1 MCCQPLWG
9 STRVRLVKKGASEIF
24 LPSIFLPTASG
35 QRFEASVFPSCSCSG
50 SSSSNFPSRNQ
61 PPLQTEAAD
70 IRGHMPHACS
80 QRHGHFRLKA
90 RAFRSRID
98 LHGRSNTPL
107 CEPASSLLLADRKV
121 SLNQQNGFLRRMN
134 ALFEL
139 SECLL
144 LPEECITSASRM
156 HSVTPHGPFFGRM
169 NAFCRVKEGFMCPQR
184 MGDVGSKN
192 GHFRQHSHALVAD
205 MVWNLSSKSPPFAI
219 EPTAMW
225 DQTRHAMRVKGP
237 FLAPQAGQE
246 CPEYESLHPL
256 QRSLLA
262 QRHLTC
268 SQPIGFLDLRYRRG
282 FGHRQQGTIQI
293 ARPSSPHLMHHGVAL
308 SDHAA

>member
-9 STRVRLVKKGASEIF
+9 STRVRLVEKGASEIF

-35 QRFEASVFPSCSCSG
+35 QRFEASVFPACSFSG
-50 SSSSNFPSRNQ
+50 SSSSNFPSRTSRRYGRKR
-61 PPLQTEAAD
+61 PTFEGTCRTLAA
-70 IRGHMPHACS
+70 RGTVTS
-80 QRHGHFRLKA
+80 GSKHGHF
-90 RAFRSRID
+90 D
-98 LHGRSNTPL
+98 
-107 CEPASSLLLADRKV
+107 PASTLLLADRKA
-121 SLNQQNGFLRRMN
+121 SLSQQNGFVRRMN

-169 NAFCRVKEGFMCPQR
+169 NAFCRVKERFMCPQR

-205 MVWNLSSKSPPFAI
+205 MVWNVSSKGPPFAI

-225 DQTRHAMRVKGP
+225 DQKRHAMRVKGP
-237 FLAPQAGQE
+237 FLAPPAGQE
-246 CPEYESLHPL
+246 CPE
-256 QRSLLA
+256 
-262 QRHLTC
+262 
-268 SQPIGFLDLRYRRG
+268 
-282 FGHRQQGTIQI
+282 
-293 ARPSSPHLMHHGVAL
+293 
-308 SDHAA
+308 